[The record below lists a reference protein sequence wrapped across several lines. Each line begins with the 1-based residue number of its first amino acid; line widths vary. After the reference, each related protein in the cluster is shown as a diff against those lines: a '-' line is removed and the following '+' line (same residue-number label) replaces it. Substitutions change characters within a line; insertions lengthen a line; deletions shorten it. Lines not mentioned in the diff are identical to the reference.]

1 MNLFLEI
8 WCVSYAVMQ
17 LACMWVCLCEFGL
30 LFRNLS
36 KKDHQ

>member
-1 MNLFLEI
+1 VNLFLEI
-8 WCVSYAVMQ
+8 WCVSYVMMQ
-17 LACMWVCLCEFGL
+17 VASIWVFLCELGF

>member
-1 MNLFLEI
+1 
-8 WCVSYAVMQ
+8 VMQ

>member
-8 WCVSYAVMQ
+8 WCVSYSVMQ
-17 LACMWVCLCEFGL
+17 VASIWVCLCEFGF

>member
-1 MNLFLEI
+1 
-8 WCVSYAVMQ
+8 VAQ
-17 LACMWVCLCEFGL
+17 LACMWVCLCEFGF